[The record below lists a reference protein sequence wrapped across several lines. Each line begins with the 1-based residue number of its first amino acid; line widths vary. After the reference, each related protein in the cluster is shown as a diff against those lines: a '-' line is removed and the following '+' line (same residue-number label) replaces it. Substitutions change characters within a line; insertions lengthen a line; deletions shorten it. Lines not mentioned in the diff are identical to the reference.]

1 MSEGRPDTADPI
13 ARWFADRRV
22 STKIMLALALV
33 FLMSLGSGALSL
45 SRMASMDRQLG
56 QVRTVNVRNLL
67 LLGDI
72 RGTQALIYQNVAV
85 TLVNT
90 DPEVAAASVAN
101 IKAGLVSLND
111 TLATYGKQPKSAS
124 AMTLFQTYDG
134 LAATFTEG
142 VTAQFSGGTIPAGFD
157 QVVAGMETTAGK
169 LAAAERTDV
178 EQAVTAV
185 HDAYT
190 TARAQ
195 VVGSLIVALFA
206 VIGLSLLV
214 GASINRRLRPVVTAL
229 EAVGEGDLTR
239 TVDSYGRDEIGMMG
253 RALNRATSGVREAVS
268 ALARSAEQIA
278 TSSHQLIA
286 VTDEVAGS
294 AEAVSGRARSVD
306 GTATQVSLDVQ
317 TVAAG
322 TNEMTASIR
331 EIAQSANE
339 GATVAAQAVAV
350 VNQTTATVRKLGDSS
365 QEIGN
370 VVRVITSIAEQ
381 TNLLALNATI
391 EAARAGE
398 SGKGFAVVAGE
409 VKDLAQETAKAT
421 EDIVRRVQAIQND
434 TDSAVSAITEISTII
449 ERINDYQ
456 TTIAS
461 AVEEQTAVTGEMSRS
476 VTDAASGAA
485 AIAENI
491 SDVASAADATNGSV
505 LTGQRAAA
513 DLTELS
519 DELRKVVAH
528 FRI

>member
-56 QVRTVNVRNLL
+56 QVRTVNERNLL

-294 AEAVSGRARSVD
+294 ADAVSGRAR
-306 GTATQVSLDVQ
+306 
-317 TVAAG
+317 
-322 TNEMTASIR
+322 
-331 EIAQSANE
+331 
-339 GATVAAQAVAV
+339 
-350 VNQTTATVRKLGDSS
+350 
-365 QEIGN
+365 
-370 VVRVITSIAEQ
+370 
-381 TNLLALNATI
+381 
-391 EAARAGE
+391 
-398 SGKGFAVVAGE
+398 
-409 VKDLAQETAKAT
+409 
-421 EDIVRRVQAIQND
+421 
-434 TDSAVSAITEISTII
+434 
-449 ERINDYQ
+449 
-456 TTIAS
+456 
-461 AVEEQTAVTGEMSRS
+461 
-476 VTDAASGAA
+476 
-485 AIAENI
+485 
-491 SDVASAADATNGSV
+491 
-505 LTGQRAAA
+505 
-513 DLTELS
+513 
-519 DELRKVVAH
+519 
-528 FRI
+528 